1 MGHDHLKGVEAETV
15 KASGLLIGT
24 LMGGMLVVSS
34 FIVEIPAVARLF
46 FQYDAATSA
55 SQGNPYSD
63 MIALVGAV
71 LLGAPL
77 VWHALNCLMHGH
89 SHMDELVALAVM
101 AAIALGEYQEA
112 GIIAFFM
119 IVSSLIET
127 RTALGAR
134 ASIESLL
141 RLTPETAHRLL
152 PDGSEEVVEA
162 KLLHAGD
169 TIRVRPGD
177 NVPADGEVISGE
189 STVNEA
195 NITGESLP
203 VDKMSGHE
211 VFSGTNNLT
220 GAMDIR
226 VTKAGSD
233 TTLGR
238 VQGLILDAEKTRIPL
253 MRLIDKYAGWYTP
266 TICMLAAIVWFFSEN
281 KDIGVHKG
289 ITMLIIACPCA
300 LVLATPTAMV
310 AALSC
315 AARLGILIK
324 NVVQL
329 EYARTL
335 SAVVFDKT
343 GTLTTGVLS
352 VTQMKPAPGVDG
364 ADLLYAAASAEQLS
378 KHPAAQALVEIAK
391 KAKLDLGSPDQFSET
406 AGRGVTARLGTDD
419 ILVGRNTW
427 LEEQGADTTFRND
440 PEFSEPDGV
449 SIIYVSRNGKC
460 LGWIGMEDRTRSE
473 ARTAI
478 SDLRK
483 LNIHNLSMVTGD
495 KWSVARRVGAE
506 MGCTEVQAE
515 VLPEDKLRLVDDLR
529 RRGHRVAVVGDG
541 VNDAP
546 MLAASD
552 LGIAMGAAGSD
563 VAINSASIALMNND
577 LSRLPFLIRLS
588 RATMRVVRQNIVF
601 GVAFIIITMTLA
613 VWGPL
618 TPITAAIAHTI
629 ATAFVIF
636 NSARLVR
643 YGEEHTP
650 HTADEGT
657 RTPMV
662 AQPAFAG

>member
-1 MGHDHLKGVEAETV
+1 MGHAHFNEIEAETL

-34 FIVEIPAVARLF
+34 FIIDLEIVAQVL
-46 FQYDAATSA
+46 FQYEVVKGVGAAGHS
-55 SQGNPYSD
+55 PYSQVL
-63 MIALVGAV
+63 ALIGAV

-77 VWHALNCLMHGH
+77 VWHALKGLFRGQ
-89 SHMDELVALAVM
+89 SHMDELVALAVV

-119 IVSSLIET
+119 VLSNLIET

-141 RLTPETAHRLL
+141 RLTPDKAHRVLS
-152 PDGSEEVVEA
+152 DGTEELVDA
-162 KLLHAGD
+162 KALKRGD

-177 NVPADGEVISGE
+177 NIPADGEIVNGE
-189 STVNEA
+189 STVNQA

-203 VDKMSGHE
+203 VDKRAGDE
-211 VFSGTNNLT
+211 VFSGTSNLT
-220 GAMDIR
+220 GAMEVR

-238 VQGLILDAEKTRIPL
+238 VQQLILDAEKTRIPL

-266 TICMLAAIVWFFSEN
+266 TVCMLAAVVWFFSDDKN
-281 KDIGVHKG
+281 VGVHKA

-315 AARLGILIK
+315 AARLGIMIK

-329 EYARTL
+329 EYARSLT
-335 SAVVFDKT
+335 AVVFDKT
-343 GTLTTGVLS
+343 GTLTTGELS

-364 ADLLYAAASAEQLS
+364 ADLLFAAASAEQLS
-378 KHPAAQALVEIAK
+378 KHPAALAMVSVAKRAKVRLGQAQGFREVI
-391 KAKLDLGSPDQFSET
+391 
-406 AGRGVTARLGTDD
+406 GRGVSATVGDD
-419 ILVGRNTW
+419 RVLVGRAGW
-427 LEEQGADTTFRND
+427 LAEQGVDMALTKD
-440 PEFSEPDGV
+440 PEYAEPEGV
-449 SIIYVSRNGKC
+449 SMLYAAQNSKC
-460 LGWIGMEDRTRSE
+460 LGWIGLEDRTRPE
-473 ARTAI
+473 ARAAI
-478 SDLRK
+478 DELRQ
-483 LNIHNLSMVTGD
+483 LRVRNLTMVTGD

-515 VLPEDKLRLVDDLR
+515 VLPEQKLELVDDLK

-546 MLAASD
+546 MLAAGD

-563 VAINSASIALMNND
+563 VAISSASIALMNND
-577 LSRLPFLIRLS
+577 LSRMPFLIRLS
-588 RATMRVVRQNIVF
+588 RGATRVVWQNILF
-601 GVAFIIITMTLA
+601 GVAFIVVTMTLA
-613 VWGPL
+613 IWGPL
-618 TPITAAIAHTI
+618 TPITAAVAHTL
-629 ATAFVIF
+629 ATAVVIF

-643 YGEEHTP
+643 FGEERP
-650 HTADEGT
+650 AEGVSTAA
-657 RTPMV
+657 PF
-662 AQPAFAG
+662 APQPAVAG